1 MGHCEM
7 LLAVAGLD
15 DKAVAERTRKLASG
29 DWSSF
34 PPAERAELDLARK
47 LTRTP

>member
-15 DKAVAERTRKLASG
+15 QAAVTERTNLLAS
-29 DWSSF
+29 
-34 PPAERAELDLARK
+34 
-47 LTRTP
+47 